1 MSKPVYSIVAL
12 PGDGIGP
19 EVVREG
25 LKVLKATGKA
35 AGRSFEVTEI
45 PCGGAYM
52 LGEGNGERDRPE
64 GSLEKCKAA
73 DAIVLGAVGWPN
85 PKDGGK
91 STVAFPDGRMAGWSA
106 VIGVRT
112 NLDLYANVR
121 PVKLYPGVAH
131 TVHGKPQK
139 VWDPEKVDMV
149 IVRENTEGL
158 YSGLGGVFKRA
169 GREECAVDD
178 RLITRH
184 GAERVIRF
192 AFELCRRRAKGA
204 PEDRRRRV
212 TCVVKDNVLKGC
224 QFFRRVFQE
233 IGEGYKN
240 IDQESVLVD
249 SFTMFL
255 MTRPEHYDT
264 VVTTNMFGDIVTDLA
279 SVLQGGMG
287 MAVGANTGDDHIM
300 VEPVHG
306 SAPLLVGDKANP
318 IATVLSIK
326 EMLEWLAVRQSD
338 DVLARMA
345 RAIESAVVETLAEG
359 KVLTADLAGPEKAA
373 RCSEVGTR
381 LAERATS
388 LLRAS

>member
-1 MSKPVYSIVAL
+1 VKPVYTLVAL

-25 LKVLKATGKA
+25 LKVLTKVAKQA
-35 AGRSFEVTEI
+35 ARSFEVTEI

-52 LGEGNGERDRPE
+52 LGPGNGTSDWPE

-73 DAIVLGAVGWPN
+73 DAILLGAVGWPN

-91 STVAFPDGRMAGWSA
+91 TNVNFPDGRMAGHSA

-121 PVKLYPGVAH
+121 PVKLYAGVPH
-131 TVHGKPQK
+131 TVHGKPAK
-139 VWDPEKVDMV
+139 VWQPDKVDMV
-149 IVRENTEGL
+149 IIRENTEGL
-158 YSGLGGVFKRA
+158 YSGLGGIFKRA
-169 GREECAVDD
+169 GVDECAIDD

-192 AFELCRRRAKGA
+192 AFELAKRRAKGA
-204 PEDRRRRV
+204 PEDKRVRV

-224 QFFRRVFQE
+224 QFFKRIFQE
-233 IGEGYKN
+233 VGLDYPGIA
-240 IDQESVLVD
+240 QESVLVD

-255 MTRPEHYDT
+255 MTRPEHYDV

-287 MAVGANTGDDHIM
+287 MAVGANTGDNNIM

-306 SAPLLVGDKANP
+306 SAPPLVGDKANP
-318 IATVLSIK
+318 IATVLSVK
-326 EMLEWLAVRQSD
+326 EMLDWLASRHSD
-338 DVLARMA
+338 EALARMS
-345 RAIESAVVETLAEG
+345 RAIEAAVVEVLAKGEN
-359 KVLTADLAGPEKAA
+359 LTADLTPEKPA

-381 LAERATS
+381 IAERAAA
-388 LLRAS
+388 LF

>member
-1 MSKPVYSIVAL
+1 VKPVYTIVAL

-25 LKVLKATGKA
+25 LKVLHATAKK
-35 AGRSFEVTEI
+35 AGRSFDVTEI

-52 LGEGNGERDRPE
+52 LGPGNGEKDWPD
-64 GSLEKCKAA
+64 GSLEKVKGA
-73 DAIVLGAVGWPN
+73 DAVLLGAVGWPN

-91 STVAFPDGRMAGWSA
+91 TTVNFPDGRMAGHSA

-121 PVKLYPGVAH
+121 PVKLYPGVPH

-139 VWDPEKVDMV
+139 VWLPEKVDMV
-149 IVRENTEGL
+149 IIRENTEGL

-204 PEDRRRRV
+204 PEDKRLRV

-224 QFFRRVFQE
+224 QFFKRVFNE
-233 IGEGYKN
+233 VGADYRDIE
-240 IDQESVLVD
+240 QESVLVD

-255 MTRPEHYDT
+255 MTRPEHYDV

-287 MAVGANTGDDHIM
+287 MAVGANTGDNNIM

-306 SAPLLVGDKANP
+306 SAPPLVGDKANP
-318 IATVLSIK
+318 MATVLSVK
-326 EMLEWLAVRQSD
+326 EMLDWLAARHQD
-338 DVLARMA
+338 DVLARMGLA
-345 RAIESAVVETLAEG
+345 LESAVAETLTKG
-359 KVLTADLAGPEKAA
+359 DCLTADLAGPDKAA
-373 RCSEVGTR
+373 KCSEVGTK
-381 LAERATS
+381 LAERAAAAYRS
-388 LLRAS
+388 S

>member
-1 MSKPVYSIVAL
+1 MKPVYTLVAL

-19 EVVREG
+19 EVVAEG
-25 LKVLKATGKA
+25 LKVLKAVAKV
-35 AGRSFEVTEI
+35 AGRGFEVTEI

-52 LGEGNGERDRPE
+52 LAEGKGETDWPA
-64 GSLEKCKAA
+64 GSLEKVKAA
-73 DAIVLGAVGWPN
+73 DAVLLGAVGWPN

-91 STVAFPDGRMAGWSA
+91 TTVSFPDGRMAGHSA

-121 PVKLYPGVAH
+121 PVKLYAGVPH

-139 VWDPEKVDMV
+139 VWSPEKVDMV
-149 IVRENTEGL
+149 IIRENTEGL
-158 YSGLGGVFKRA
+158 YSGIGGVFKRA
-169 GREECAVDD
+169 GVEECAIDD

-192 AFELCRRRAKGA
+192 AFELCKRRNKGA
-204 PEDRRRRV
+204 PEDRKLRV
-212 TCVVKDNVLKGC
+212 TCVAKDNVLKGC
-224 QFFRRVFQE
+224 QLFKRIFQE
-233 IGEGYKN
+233 VGASYPEIA
-240 IDQESVLVD
+240 QETVLVD

-255 MTRPEHYDT
+255 MTRPEHYDV

-287 MAVGANTGDDHIM
+287 MAVGANTGEDHIM

-306 SAPLLVGDKANP
+306 SAPPLVGDKANP
-318 IATVLSIK
+318 MATVLSIK
-326 EMLEWLAVRQSD
+326 EMLDWMAARFEDPL
-338 DVLARMA
+338 LARMGHA
-345 RAIESAVVETLAEG
+345 LEAAVEETLAKG
-359 KVLTADLAGPEKAA
+359 DCLTADLGGDRKPA

-381 LAERATS
+381 LAERAAA
-388 LLRAS
+388 LFAKG